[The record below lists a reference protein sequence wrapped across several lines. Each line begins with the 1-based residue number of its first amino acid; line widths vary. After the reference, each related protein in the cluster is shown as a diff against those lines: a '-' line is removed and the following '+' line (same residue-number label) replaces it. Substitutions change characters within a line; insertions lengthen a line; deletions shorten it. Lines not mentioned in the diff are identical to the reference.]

1 MNRKSLE
8 MDKKIKI
15 ALFFTLYFVLFTF
28 AHSYSLFSGSG
39 LGEPV
44 DRPFLFEF
52 ELPKELTFESFLL
65 AEFFDIDGKSDKF
78 DITLPH
84 FRYVIPLPKNLAI
97 DIGVDELLNLN
108 FDIQSN
114 TAWNDFAQ
122 DSVQRK
128 VKGKGSAS
136 TFKIGLGK
144 SFNPFIIELGG
155 FMVFGSAQE
164 KWITDFMSADD
175 ACDTMDLKFFG
186 VGGMGL
192 LRWELGKLN
201 INASYFSNSKLTSE
215 EELPYRL
222 KVSAIYA
229 LIPRFRF
236 GAGVTKWQAISDE
249 FESVLNFSVGGEL
262 DIGKNDSQIIPT
274 LKGGFYTGN
283 WYYDDIKE
291 RIGFVGISIPFKSML
306 KIGLS
311 FEFGKRWNSSF
322 EEKIYR
328 TGIMLQGKES
338 L

>member
-1 MNRKSLE
+1 MNRNSLE
-8 MDKKIKI
+8 MNKKIKI
-15 ALFFTLYFVLFTF
+15 ALFFTFHFSLCTF
-28 AHSYSLFSGSG
+28 AHSYSLFSGTG

-52 ELPKELTFESFLL
+52 ELPEELTFESFILS
-65 AEFFDIDGKSDKF
+65 EFFDVDGKSDKF

-97 DIGVDELLNLN
+97 DMGVDELLNLN

-114 TAWNDFAQ
+114 IAWNDFAQ

-136 TFKIGLGK
+136 TFKIGIGK
-144 SFNPFIIELGG
+144 RFKPFIIELGG

-164 KWITDFMSADD
+164 QWITDFMSAED
-175 ACDTMDLKFFG
+175 ACDTMDLTFSG
-186 VGGMGL
+186 VGGMGF
-192 LRWELGKLN
+192 LRWELGKIN
-201 INASYFSNSKLTSE
+201 VNASYFSNSELTVE
-215 EELPYRL
+215 EELPSRF

-229 LIPRFRF
+229 PVPKIRI
-236 GAGVTKWQAISDE
+236 GAGVTKWQSTSGE
-249 FESVLNFSVGGEL
+249 FEPVLNFSVGGEL
-262 DIGKNDSQIIPT
+262 DIGKSDSQIIPT
-274 LKGGFYTGN
+274 LQGGFHTGN
-283 WYYDDIKE
+283 WYYDDIEEK
-291 RIGFVGISIPFKSML
+291 IGFVGITIPFKSMF
-306 KIGLS
+306 KMGLS
-311 FEFGKRWNSSF
+311 FEFGKRCNSSF